1 MSRNAFVY
9 TEVPVSIPFD
19 QAPWRQLNPTLAAQP
34 GFLNKTWLSGAVNKS
49 VGGFYQFDSL
59 ENARRFV
66 TDYFPT
72 ETAALGVP
80 HTALV
85 FDASV
90 VVDASRDLNSLHF
103 GGTWKQNPGAFV
115 FDDIQVTTPFSQVPW
130 RDLNRILRD
139 QPGLLHKTWLSGV
152 NGTTG
157 GFYAFDTLDNAAR
170 FATQFF
176 PPLARKMNAGYT
188 LRIFDASVVVEASKA
203 LRSPFF
209 R

>member
-1 MSRNAFVY
+1 MSRQAFVY

-19 QAPWRQLNPTLAAQP
+19 QAPWRKLNPTLASQP
-34 GFLNKTWLSGAVNKS
+34 GFLNKTWLSGAANNS
-49 VGGFYQFDSL
+49 VGGFYQFNSI

-66 TDYFPT
+66 TEYFPT

-90 VVDASRDLNSLHF
+90 VEEASRDLNSLHF

-115 FDDIQVTTPFSQVPW
+115 VDDIQVSMPFSQVPW
-130 RDLNRILRD
+130 RELNALLRV

-157 GFYAFDTLDNAAR
+157 GFYAFDTLENANR

-176 PPLARKMNAGYT
+176 PPQARKMNAGYT
-188 LRIFDASVVVEASKA
+188 LRVFNARVVEEASKF